1 MYPTFQVGPL
11 SIQVPGL
18 VLLLSIWLGLT
29 LSERRSR
36 RRGEDTNYLYNL
48 VLISLVAGLLGARL
62 SYAITYPDA
71 FSTNPSSLLSLN
83 PGLLDPPAGAFIALG
98 AAFVFIYRKKLPLW
112 TTLDALTPLLVM
124 MAIGIGVSHL
134 ASGSAFGKPTGLPFG
149 IQLWGAVRHPTQI
162 YEIILGCLILTL
174 TWQIDKTR
182 WSQIPG
188 NLFLTFIALTA
199 LSRLFLEAFRG
210 DSLLLAYG
218 IRSAQLY
225 AWVLL
230 AICLLAIIA
239 RNRKQQSTEETSS

>member
-1 MYPTFQVGPL
+1 MFPNLQVGPL

-18 VLLLSIWLGLT
+18 VLLLSLWLGLT
-29 LSERRSR
+29 LSERRAR
-36 RRGEDTNYLYNL
+36 RHGEDTNYLYNL
-48 VLISLVAGLLGARL
+48 VLITLLAGLLGARL

-71 FSTNPSSLLSLN
+71 FSANPSSLLSLN

-98 AAFVFIYRKKLPLW
+98 AAFVFIYRNKLPLW
-112 TTLDALTPLLVM
+112 TTLDELTPLLAM

-162 YEIILGCLILTL
+162 YEILLGSLVLITIWL
-174 TWQIDKTR
+174 IDKTA
-182 WSQIPG
+182 WSQNQG

-199 LSRLFLEAFRG
+199 ISRLFLEAFRG
-210 DSLLLAYG
+210 DSLLLANG

-239 RNRKQQSTEETSS
+239 RNGKLQSTEDTSS